1 MAVVDP
7 LRQQRVRHAR
17 RTEAAPSAGLSDD
30 ETRGFTDDA
39 SSGDHDRL
47 IRAVLQNFECRPMS
61 YDPGLLP
68 TTQILADMAAI
79 ERVLRARDVIR
90 TNNLIGDIAESV
102 VHAHY
107 GGTRGSLNQAGW
119 DVLTQDGERLQ
130 VRGMRQT
137 ATNRRTRLGVIR
149 GSNYDALVVVVLD
162 EDYRVAE
169 VLRLERETVEEL
181 FMHNDY
187 VNARQP
193 YVTRALRTYPGV
205 HVLELS
211 DALIDA
217 TPT

>member
-1 MAVVDP
+1 
-7 LRQQRVRHAR
+7 
-17 RTEAAPSAGLSDD
+17 
-30 ETRGFTDDA
+30 
-39 SSGDHDRL
+39 
-47 IRAVLQNFECRPMS
+47 MS
-61 YDPGLLP
+61 YDPAFLP

-79 ERVLRARDVIR
+79 QRVLRARDVIR
-90 TNNLIGDIAESV
+90 TNNLIGDIAEAV

-119 DVLTQDGERLQ
+119 DVLTRDGERLQ
-130 VRGMRQT
+130 VKGMRRT

-169 VLRLERETVEEL
+169 GLRLEREIVEEL
-181 FMHNDY
+181 FRHNDY

-193 YVTRALRTYPGV
+193 YVTHTLRTYPGV

-211 DALIDA
+211 DALLGA
-217 TPT
+217 RPT